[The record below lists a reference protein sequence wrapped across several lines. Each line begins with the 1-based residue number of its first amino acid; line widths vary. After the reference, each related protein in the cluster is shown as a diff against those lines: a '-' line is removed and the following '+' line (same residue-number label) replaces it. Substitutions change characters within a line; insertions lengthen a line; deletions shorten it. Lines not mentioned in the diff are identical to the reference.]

1 MSEHSSA
8 LRRAPVRLLFALI
21 ACALWGS
28 AIPCIKLSYALFGID
43 TGNPGSLLLFAGV
56 RFTLAGILVLLAGR
70 ALEKRSMLPRKAD
83 WKRIGVVSLFQTVL
97 QYLCYYLGLRAAT
110 GVSASILVGTNSFF
124 AILVAAL
131 VFHMEMLT
139 RRKLAGCAI
148 GFAGVVL
155 SQLSAGF
162 HFSFS
167 LPGEGLILLSALSA
181 AFSAALI
188 RKCSAHC
195 SPVLLSGWQF
205 FLGGAVLA
213 LAGLALG
220 GHWGEFSLAS
230 SAMLLYL
237 ALVSA
242 VAYTLWSCLLK
253 ENPVSRVSIY
263 GFLTPVFG
271 VLLSALLLG
280 EHNALGVRALVA
292 LALVCMGI
300 FVVNRVPKAEK
311 MEK

>member
-1 MSEHSSA
+1 MSDHSSP

-43 TGNPGSLLLFAGV
+43 TDNPGSLLLFAGV
-56 RFTLAGILVLLAGR
+56 RFALAGVLVLLAGR
-70 ALEKRSMLPRKAD
+70 VLEKHSMLPQKAD
-83 WKRIGVVSLFQTVL
+83 WLRIGVVSLFQTVL
-97 QYLCYYLGLRAAT
+97 QYLCYYLGLRAAS

-124 AILVAAL
+124 AIFVAAL
-131 VFHMEMLT
+131 AFRMEKLT

-155 SQLSAGF
+155 SQIGAGF
-162 HFSFS
+162 QFSFS
-167 LPGEGLILLSALSA
+167 LRGEGLILLSTLSA
-181 AFSAALI
+181 AFSAALT
-188 RKCSAHC
+188 RRCSAHC

-205 FLGGAVLA
+205 FLGGVVLA
-213 LAGLALG
+213 LTGLVLG
-220 GHWGEFSLAS
+220 GQWGEFSFAS

-253 ENPVSRVSIY
+253 ENPVSQVSIY

-271 VLLSALLLG
+271 VVLSALLLG
-280 EHNALGVRALVA
+280 EHHALGVRSLAA
-292 LALVCMGI
+292 LALVCAGI
-300 FVVNRVPKAEK
+300 FVVNRVPETEKAEK
-311 MEK
+311 